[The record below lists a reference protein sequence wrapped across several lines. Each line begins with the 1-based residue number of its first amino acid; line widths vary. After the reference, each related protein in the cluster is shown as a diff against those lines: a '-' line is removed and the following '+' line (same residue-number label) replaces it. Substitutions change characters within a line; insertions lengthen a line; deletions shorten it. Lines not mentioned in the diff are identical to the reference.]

1 MSARMF
7 SRLALS
13 ALLTTGFALT
23 ADVAIASASSPARH
37 ATSVPAKKKKPTVKL
52 ATTSLGKVLVS
63 ADGHTLY
70 AFDPDA
76 GDINASKCTGGCASV
91 WPALKAKGKPVAGKG
106 LKKSQLVVGESG
118 QVAYGGHLLYN
129 YSADTAP
136 GATGGQ
142 GVAGIW
148 HVVGADGKT
157 IT

>member
-1 MSARMF
+1 MSARSI
-7 SRLALS
+7 SRLMLCAM
-13 ALLTTGFALT
+13 LTTGFALT
-23 ADVAIASASSPARH
+23 ADVAVASASSPARH
-37 ATSVPAKKKKPTVKL
+37 AVSVPAKKKKPTVKL
-52 ATTSLGKVLVS
+52 ATTSLGKILVS

-76 GDINASKCTGGCASV
+76 GDINTSKCTGGCATV
-91 WPALKAKGKPVAGKG
+91 WLGLKATGKPVAGKG

-129 YSADTAP
+129 FSGDTAP

-142 GVAGIW
+142 GIAGVW
-148 HVVGADGKT
+148 HVVGADGNT